1 MLIGL
6 EGKNLLKNRR
16 WFSRPACG
24 KQQGVR
30 FGGLCRFQQGSSQS
44 IKSFDETNPKN
55 FCLVVTR
62 LELRRDGHAP
72 GYRAARVGPFF

>member
-1 MLIGL
+1 MPIGL
-6 EGKNLLKNRR
+6 ECKKPLKNRG

-30 FGGLCRFQQGSSQS
+30 FGVLCRFQRESSQF
-44 IKSFDETNPKN
+44 IKSFDEKNPKN

>member
-6 EGKNLLKNRR
+6 ECKKPLKNRG
-16 WFSRPACG
+16 WFSLPTCG

-30 FGGLCRFQQGSSQS
+30 FGGLCRFQRKSSQS
-44 IKSFDETNPKN
+44 IKSFDEKNPKN

-62 LELRRDGHAP
+62 LELRRDGPAP